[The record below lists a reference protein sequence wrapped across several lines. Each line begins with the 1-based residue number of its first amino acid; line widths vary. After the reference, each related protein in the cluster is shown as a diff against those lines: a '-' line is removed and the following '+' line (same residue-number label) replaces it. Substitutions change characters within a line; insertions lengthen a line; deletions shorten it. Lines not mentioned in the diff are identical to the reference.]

1 LLQLVRRKEPLSI
14 LDEEPPKP
22 PEAAPASLSETRA
35 LSTAL
40 VAVLSINV
48 FVISS
53 VATFCLFLF
62 FYQK

>member
-14 LDEEPPKP
+14 FQEAPKP
-22 PEAAPASLSETRA
+22 QPATEGKSNSKA

-40 VAVLSINV
+40 ITVLSINV
-48 FVISS
+48 FVIAG
-53 VATFCLFLF
+53 VASFYLLLS

>member
-1 LLQLVRRKEPLSI
+1 MLQLVRRKEPLSI
-14 LDEEPPKP
+14 LPEGPPKP
-22 PEAAPASLSETRA
+22 PAAPGNTRT

-40 VAVLSINV
+40 ITVLSINV

-53 VATFCLFLF
+53 VAAFCLFLF

>member
-14 LDEEPPKP
+14 LREPPPKLP
-22 PEAAPASLSETRA
+22 SVAGNSRV
-35 LSTAL
+35 STAL
-40 VAVLSINV
+40 ITVLSINV

-53 VATFCLFLF
+53 VAAFCLFLF

>member
-14 LDEEPPKP
+14 LREPPSKP
-22 PEAAPASLSETRA
+22 PAVAGNTRV
-35 LSTAL
+35 STAL
-40 VAVLSINV
+40 ITILSINV

-53 VATFCLFLF
+53 VASFCLFLF

>member
-14 LDEEPPKP
+14 LREAPPKP
-22 PEAAPASLSETRA
+22 RAASGNPGA

-40 VAVLSINV
+40 ITVLSINV
-48 FVISS
+48 FVISII
-53 VATFCLFLF
+53 AAFCLFLF

>member
-14 LDEEPPKP
+14 LREPPPPKP
-22 PEAAPASLSETRA
+22 PVAAGNTRA

-40 VAVLSINV
+40 ITVLSINV

-53 VATFCLFLF
+53 VAAFCLFLF
-62 FYQK
+62 FYRK

>member
-14 LDEEPPKP
+14 IPEAPPKP
-22 PEAAPASLSETRA
+22 PTAAPGNAHA

-40 VAVLSINV
+40 ITVLSINV
-48 FVISS
+48 FVISII
-53 VATFCLFLF
+53 AAFCLFLF

>member
-14 LDEEPPKP
+14 IGEAPSKP
-22 PEAAPASLSETRA
+22 PAAPGNTRA

-40 VAVLSINV
+40 ITVLSINV
-48 FVISS
+48 FVISII
-53 VATFCLFLF
+53 AAFCLFLF

>member
-14 LDEEPPKP
+14 LRETPP
-22 PEAAPASLSETRA
+22 PAQPVPSGNTRA

-40 VAVLSINV
+40 VTVLSINV

-53 VATFCLFLF
+53 VAAFCLFLF

>member
-1 LLQLVRRKEPLSI
+1 MLQLVRRKEPLSI
-14 LDEEPPKP
+14 PRELPPPKP
-22 PEAAPASLSETRA
+22 PAAAANTRD

-40 VAVLSINV
+40 IAVLSINV

-53 VATFCLFLF
+53 VASFCLLLF

>member
-14 LDEEPPKP
+14 LREPPPKP
-22 PEAAPASLSETRA
+22 PAAAGNTRV
-35 LSTAL
+35 STAL
-40 VAVLSINV
+40 ITVLSINV

-53 VATFCLFLF
+53 VASFCLFLF